1 MTRNDIIDAIRN
13 LARSQGFYGRLLD
26 ALVNADEDV
35 RDEFLDGLESQNFTD
50 VVDLVMFL
58 EC

>member
-1 MTRNDIIDAIRN
+1 MTRNDILDAIRT

-26 ALVNADEDV
+26 AIYEADDDA
-35 RDEFLDGLESQNFTD
+35 RDEFLDTLEDQHFNDTL
-50 VVDLVMFL
+50 DLVMFL

>member
-1 MTRNDIIDAIRN
+1 MRP
-13 LARSQGFYGRLLD
+13 RLLTAIYEADDD
-26 ALVNADEDV
+26 A
-35 RDEFLDGLESQNFTD
+35 RDEFLGTLEDQHFSD